1 MADKVSNP
9 IEIARSKLQEV
20 ERALNNLLIGREEE
34 VRLLLITTIA
44 QENIAYIGPAGTGKS
59 YMIRNYAKLLNA
71 SFSMYQFNKF
81 TSDVEVLGP
90 FDIPKLTKEGI
101 LERKM
106 SRLFKA
112 DIAYLDE
119 AFKASSAILNALL
132 SALQERIIYDPITG
146 SEIPIK
152 TKIFIVTSNE
162 VPQDEDLVALYDRFP
177 VRCFVKYIDDDAMLL
192 RALEARW
199 LNGNNNTT
207 AVASWNDVE
216 ELQQYAMKIL
226 RSEIKGLGK
235 FITIYH
241 STSIPF
247 IKSLRSKG
255 IVVSDRTII
264 EKLPKLIASQC
275 ALYGLT
281 VDNIVN
287 AIIDFLPHLGKDE
300 QEYNEIK
307 NTIINEMGEV
317 ASLHD
322 KLQSA
327 KALAKG
333 GNLDGALNK
342 LEEIM
347 TFDVTRL
354 ASKPWLKSRVEVIVK
369 EAKTLYDKYSE
380 IKKTLEEMAK

>member
-9 IEIARSKLQEV
+9 IEIARSNLQQV
-20 ERALNNLLIGREEE
+20 ERALNSLVIGREEE
-34 VRLLLITTIA
+34 VKLLLITTIA
-44 QENIAYIGPAGTGKS
+44 QENIAYIGSAGTAKS
-59 YMIRNYAKLLNA
+59 YMVRNFAKLLNCSFA
-71 SFSMYQFNKF
+71 SYQFNKF
-81 TSDVEVLGP
+81 TSDIEVLGP

-101 LERKM
+101 LERRL
-106 SRLFKA
+106 SRLFQA

-132 SALQERIIYDPITG
+132 SALQERVIYDPISG
-146 SEIPIK
+146 QELQVK
-152 TKIFIVTSNE
+152 TKVFIVTSNE
-162 VPQDEDLVALYDRFP
+162 VPTDEDLQALYDRFP
-177 VRCFVKYIDDDAMLL
+177 VRCFVKYLDDDAMILK
-192 RALEARW
+192 ALEARW
-199 LNGNNNTT
+199 LNGNNNLQPL
-207 AVASWNDVE
+207 ASWNDIQI
-216 ELQQYAMKIL
+216 LQEYAMRIL
-226 RSEIKGLGK
+226 KSEIKGLGK

-241 STSIPF
+241 STSVPF

-255 IVVSDRTII
+255 IIVSDRTII

-317 ASLHD
+317 AELHD
-322 KLQSA
+322 RLQSA
-327 KALAKG
+327 KAMAKS
-333 GNLDGALNK
+333 GNLDGALSK

-347 TFDVTRL
+347 TFDINKL
-354 ASKPWLKSRVEVIVK
+354 ASKPWLKSRIEVIMK
-369 EAKTLYDKYSE
+369 EAKTLYEKYSE
-380 IKKTLEEMAK
+380 IKRTLEEMAR